1 MGNGQVVW
9 ALKVTGAL
17 LFANGSPSWRG
28 SFFYGVKRERF
39 DPLKKPDISMK
50 MSGCNLS
57 QEGKISAGIFNSLCM
72 ILAISSVRGFRL
84 FKTEDTQ

>member
-1 MGNGQVVW
+1 
-9 ALKVTGAL
+9 
-17 LFANGSPSWRG
+17 
-28 SFFYGVKRERF
+28 
-39 DPLKKPDISMK
+39 MK